1 MTTIN
6 TIEDLIRILD
16 ENPEWTEALRS
27 RLLTQELLEL
37 PARFAEYVE
46 ANDKRMEAVEA
57 RLQAVETRLA
67 RMEQTLTD
75 FMEATVRQFE
85 AIERRFEAIDRQFE
99 AIDRQFET
107 VNAHLQALDR
117 RMGRFEDDMARF
129 RSRHASEVVR
139 EQSDIIA
146 DELGYQ
152 KIRTLTRHDLLQ
164 MVNAAD
170 TEGISAGDLRSF
182 RRADLIMEAIENSTG
197 ESCYLAVEIS
207 FTVNGRD
214 TTRAI
219 RNAAFLSRFTGLRA
233 FPIVSGLRKDDL
245 VNSELS
251 AGNVSWFEVE
261 DEDLETE

>member
-6 TIEDLIRILD
+6 TIEDLIRVLD
-16 ENPEWTEALRS
+16 ENPEWAEALRS

-57 RLQAVETRLA
+57 RLARL
-67 RMEQTLTD
+67 EQTLAD
-75 FMEATVRQFE
+75 FMEAT
-85 AIERRFEAIDRQFE
+85 A
-99 AIDRQFET
+99 RQFET

-129 RSRHASEVVR
+129 RSRHASEMVK

-152 KIRTLTRHDLLQ
+152 KTRTLTRHDLLQ

-170 TEGISAGDLRSF
+170 TEGISANDLRSF
-182 RRADLIMEAIENSTG
+182 RRADLIMEAVENSTG

-219 RNAAFLSRFTGLRA
+219 RNAKFLTRFTGLRA
-233 FPIVSGLRKDDL
+233 NPVVSGLRKDNF
-245 VNSELS
+245 VNSEIS
-251 AGNVSWFEVE
+251 AGSVSWFEVE